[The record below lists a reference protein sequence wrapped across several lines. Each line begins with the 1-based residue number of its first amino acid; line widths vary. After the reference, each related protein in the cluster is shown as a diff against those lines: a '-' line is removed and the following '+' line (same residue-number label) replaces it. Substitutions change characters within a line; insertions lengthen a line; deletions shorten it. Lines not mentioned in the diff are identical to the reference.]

1 LDSPVP
7 GRVEMI
13 AMQTVPKLPL
23 QDTRRKILELLKK
36 KGAQTV
42 QALSRALGITSMGV
56 RQQLN
61 ALERDGLI
69 QYRIEPRGLGRP
81 RHVYTLTGVG
91 DELFPRTYPQF
102 AGSVLETVKL
112 LDGDEGIE
120 RIFAKRTDLVQK
132 QYERRMAGKDL
143 ERQVQELAQIRTEE
157 GYMAEWEKVNKDT
170 FLLRENNC
178 AICQIAQQ
186 CMQACSYE
194 LALFQRVLPGANVSR
209 ESHILQGDSACT
221 YRIRR
226 KHGAPGR
233 TTKARRR

>member
-1 LDSPVP
+1 
-7 GRVEMI
+7 
-13 AMQTVPKLPL
+13 MQTITQRLL
-23 QDTRRKILELLKK
+23 QDTRRKILDLLKK
-36 KGAQTV
+36 KGPQTV
-42 QALSRALGITSMGV
+42 QALSRTLGITSMGV

-69 QYRIEPRGLGRP
+69 QYRVEARGLGRP
-81 RHVYTLTGVG
+81 GYVYMLTGLG

-112 LDGDEGIE
+112 LDGEEGIE

-132 QYERRMAGKDL
+132 QYEKRMAGKDL

-157 GYMAEWEKVNKDT
+157 GYMAEWEKVNQDT
-170 FLLRENNC
+170 FLLLENNC
-178 AICQIAQQ
+178 AICQIARQ
-186 CMQACSYE
+186 CIQACNHE
-194 LALFQRVLPGANVSR
+194 LALFQRVLPEADVAR
-209 ESHILQGDSACT
+209 ESHILQGDRACT

-226 KHGAPGR
+226 KRGAPAR

>member
-1 LDSPVP
+1 M
-7 GRVEMI
+7 E
-13 AMQTVPKLPL
+13 TLPRPAL
-23 QDTRRKILELLKK
+23 QDTRRKLLDVLKK
-36 KGAQTV
+36 KGPQSI
-42 QALSRALGITSMGV
+42 QALSRILGITSMGV

-69 QYRIEPRGLGRP
+69 QYRIERKGLGRP
-81 RHVYTLTGVG
+81 GHVYLLTGLG

-102 AGSVLETVKL
+102 AGSVLETIKL
-112 LDGDEGIE
+112 LDGEEGID

-132 QYERRMAGKDL
+132 QYEKRMAGKDL

-186 CMQACSYE
+186 CIQACSYE
-194 LALFQRVLPGANVSR
+194 
-209 ESHILQGDSACT
+209 
-221 YRIRR
+221 
-226 KHGAPGR
+226 
-233 TTKARRR
+233 

>member
-1 LDSPVP
+1 
-7 GRVEMI
+7 
-13 AMQTVPKLPL
+13 MQTITQRLL
-23 QDTRRKILELLKK
+23 QDTRRKILDLLKK
-36 KGAQTV
+36 KGPQTV
-42 QALSRALGITSMGV
+42 QALGRTLGITSMGV

-69 QYRIEPRGLGRP
+69 QYRVEARGLGRP
-81 RHVYTLTGVG
+81 GYVYMLTGLG

-112 LDGDEGIE
+112 LDGEEGIE

-132 QYERRMAGKDL
+132 QYEKRMAGKDL

-194 LALFQRVLPGANVSR
+194 LTLFQRVLPEANVSR
-209 ESHILQGDSACT
+209 ESHIIQGDRACT

-226 KHGAPGR
+226 KHGSPAA
-233 TTKARRR
+233 TTKARNKHH

>member
-1 LDSPVP
+1 
-7 GRVEMI
+7 
-13 AMQTVPKLPL
+13 MQTVPKLL
-23 QDTRRKILELLKK
+23 QDTRRRILALLKK
-36 KGAQTV
+36 GPQTV

-69 QYRIEPRGLGRP
+69 QYHVEPRGLGRP
-81 RHVYTLTGVG
+81 GYVYTLTGQG

-112 LDGDEGIE
+112 LDGEEGIE
-120 RIFAKRTDLVQK
+120 RIFAKRTDLVGK
-132 QYERRMAGKDL
+132 LYEKRMIGKDL
-143 ERQVQELAQIRTEE
+143 ERRVQELADIRTEE

-186 CMQACSYE
+186 CIQACSYE
-194 LALFQRVLPGANVSR
+194 LALFQRVLPEANVSR

-226 KHGAPGR
+226 KRGSKR
-233 TTKARRR
+233 VES